1 MTPPADSKPHILW
14 FIVLLLPLIGVVS
27 VAAYSYVD
35 PMAWGVP
42 YFFQFLWVLLS
53 AAITAINCI
62 QAAPRY
68 AVICTGRSARPR
80 A

>member
-1 MTPPADSKPHILW
+1 MTPIADSKPHILW

-35 PMAWGVP
+35 PMAWDVP
-42 YFFQFLWVLLS
+42 YFFQFLWVQLS
-53 AAITAINCI
+53 AAIAAII
-62 QAAPRY
+62 WTQAAPRCV
-68 AVICTGRSARPR
+68 VIRTGRSARPR